1 MLGAPRAS
9 NVFNPPARGALSA
22 TTWAEAAALNENA
35 CGRRISMQTWGIVPK
50 IREVDVFL
58 RTAPYRQQQLREVVI
73 WSSGSSHLT
82 PVGSL
87 EAMSLECLNP

>member
-1 MLGAPRAS
+1 
-9 NVFNPPARGALSA
+9 
-22 TTWAEAAALNENA
+22 
-35 CGRRISMQTWGIVPK
+35 MQTWGIVPK